1 MDLDPEVR
9 RTRARQVGML
19 MQTYRRAHDV
29 KGRRLSQEGLL
40 RLMGEA
46 DPRYLERYER
56 STVARWES
64 GEIRPTRERIEV
76 FGEALHLSPIE
87 VEGLISLAGL
97 DLENGN
103 GQDIG
108 PRGSEEK
115 AQAGDALLGDAP
127 PPDPVGAA
135 GGDAASYAGEAIR
148 FSLSRFLLPGSCV
161 AGAGYALASLGW
173 GTTWMLMLYVSVA
186 IGLVLVQGFLRLRRS
201 NELRELFFLSVFFLL
216 CTPMVQAPLTR
227 MDNYGFYAIGDFAG
241 TPMPY
246 LLALIVNLLLAL
258 VAGLMFDFLWK
269 WQYFG
274 GRSERNAYRRAA
286 WVVLPPLAFVYVN
299 LLVFSNVGAWIY
311 LSAVFSVLAGV
322 FITLAALRD
331 EDVSLPDW
339 NRKLLLGGAVAATIV
354 LVAFNGAAILAV
366 YLQPGPA
373 CPAGSQSAAFLGH
386 RLRRLGISSGGTGA
400 TAGPG
405 IRLGLAVHPSLHGH
419 LGRGT
424 PHCDHL
430 PAGRWRFGRLRGIRG
445 AVGGRALPTTTAATG
460 TVAAGGGERGL
471 TAAWVRRRCGLFRTC
486 GGRGGPPDPEW
497 SVFRRC
503 WLHVVESPQLGVADI
518 VPVPHRLQQAAGFSG
533 RHQSVVA
540 VVHHQQPGPDVSDV
554 GRG

>member
-29 KGRRLSQEGLL
+29 TGRRLSQEGLL

-46 DPRYLERYER
+46 DPRYLERYDR

-76 FGEALHLSPIE
+76 FGEALHLSSIE

-103 GQDIG
+103 GQDNG

-115 AQAGDALLGDAP
+115 AQAGDALLGDVP
-127 PPDPVGAA
+127 PADPLGAA

-186 IGLVLVQGFLRLRRS
+186 IGLVLVQGFLRLRRA

-216 CTPMVQAPLTR
+216 STPMVQAPLTR

-274 GRSERNAYRRAA
+274 GRPERKAYRRAA

-366 YLQPGPA
+366 YLQPGLLALPDHSLLRSWDIDFGA
-373 CPAGSQSAAFLGH
+373 LGYPPEE
-386 RLRRLGISSGGTGA
+386 LA
-400 TAGPG
+400 Q
-405 IRLGLAVHPSLHGH
+405 RLGLGFAWASLSTLAYMVILVGGH
-419 LGRGT
+419 LIVTIYRLGDGGSAASEASVA
-424 PHCDHL
+424 PS
-430 PAGRWRFGRLRGIRG
+430 AGVPF
-445 AVGGRALPTTTAATG
+445 P
-460 TVAAGGGERGL
+460 
-471 TAAWVRRRCGLFRTC
+471 RRRPPRGPSRLERRAWAYGGLGQEAMRIISYMW
-486 GGRGGPPDPEW
+486 R
-497 SVFRRC
+497 
-503 WLHVVESPQLGVADI
+503 
-518 VPVPHRLQQAAGFSG
+518 
-533 RHQSVVA
+533 
-540 VVHHQQPGPDVSDV
+540 
-554 GRG
+554 